1 MVSTATVSRAT
12 TVAAAFLGLLPDGRL
27 KRYLLRTVLGWDID
41 RSARVAPCV
50 FLGVK
55 HISLGPGSGLAA
67 FSVYRDLELLALET
81 NSGIGH
87 WNYVTAARELRT
99 DVLDATPDTRP
110 ATLELEHNAVITS
123 RHYIDCSG
131 GVSVGAF
138 AVLAGVRS
146 TVMSHEVDLVRSA
159 QSIASVRIGSHCF
172 VASNVLLAPGSCTAD
187 RSFIAMGALVAGDLR
202 TPEMLYAGVPARPIK
217 NIGNVAFFSRTSRA
231 KVP

>member
-1 MVSTATVSRAT
+1 MVSTATVSRPK
-12 TVAAAFLGLLPDGRL
+12 TVAAAFLGLLPSGRF
-27 KRYLLRTVLGWDID
+27 KRFLLRKVLGWDID
-41 RSARVAPCV
+41 SSARVAPCV

-55 HISLGPGSGLAA
+55 HISLSAGSGLAA
-67 FSVYRDLELLALET
+67 FSVYRDLELLALGT

-99 DVLDATPDTRP
+99 DVLDATPDTCP
-110 ATLELEHNAVITS
+110 ATLELGHNAVITS

-146 TVMSHEVDLVRSA
+146 TVISHEVDIVRSA

-172 VASNVLLAPGSCTAD
+172 VASNVLLTPGSRTPD
-187 RSFIAMGALVAGDLR
+187 KSFIAMGALVAGDLVK
-202 TPEMLYAGVPARPIK
+202 PEMLYAGVPARPIK
-217 NIGNVAFFSRTSRA
+217 DIGDVAFFSRNARA
-231 KVP
+231 SIP